1 MSTMVSPDT
10 ITTRSFRVAYLA
22 LDSTVMR
29 RADPQNVVVTAAA
42 YLLFYRR
49 RSETHLG
56 GPFLQQLFD
65 KAAGA
70 DSGSQPTSRAT
81 SPSGEGKR
89 LDDSSRNG
97 LSSALHGVGAAHQ
110 AGGGGSMD
118 GTIVSTRTGV
128 DDDLPAYAPIDPRS
142 TIDPKDLHG
151 EDTLESLENQED
163 DDDEGIGGMPVIQG
177 AFPLSPY
184 SHEPNWSFG
193 NAGSHSRPSAPP
205 ASEGGGEDEDLWND
219 AVSNK
224 AVGSSSGDEDDR
236 NRMADFTNDE
246 GTTGDAFGTPV
257 RDTTPVLDVPTGMV
271 DIDEPAAEIMLE
283 D

>member
-1 MSTMVSPDT
+1 MIT
-10 ITTRSFRVAYLA
+10 IRCIRVAYLA
-22 LDSTVMR
+22 LDSAVMR
-29 RADPQNVVVTAAA
+29 RADPNVVVTSAA

-56 GPFLQQLFD
+56 GPFIKQLFD

-70 DSGSQPTSRAT
+70 DNGSQPTSRAT
-81 SPSGEGKR
+81 SPAGEGKR

-128 DDDLPAYAPIDPRS
+128 DDDLPAYSISDPRS

-163 DDDEGIGGMPVIQG
+163 DEGIGGMPVIHG
-177 AFPLSPY
+177 AFPHSPY
-184 SHEPNWSFG
+184 GHEPNWSFG

-219 AVSNK
+219 VASNK

-246 GTTGDAFGTPV
+246 GTTGDVFGTPV
-257 RDTTPVLDVPTGMV
+257 RDTTPVLDVPTAME

>member
-1 MSTMVSPDT
+1 MSTMVSSDT
-10 ITTRSFRVAYLA
+10 IITRCLHFAYLA
-22 LDSTVMR
+22 LDSAVMR
-29 RADPQNVVVTAAA
+29 RADPNVVVTAAA

-49 RSETHLG
+49 RSDTHLG
-56 GPFLQQLFD
+56 GPFLKQLFD

-70 DSGSQPTSRAT
+70 DNESQPTSRAT

-128 DDDLPAYAPIDPRS
+128 DDDLPAYSINDPSS

-151 EDTLESLENQED
+151 EDTLESLENQEE
-163 DDDEGIGGMPVIQG
+163 DDEGIGGMSVIQG
-177 AFPLSPY
+177 TFPLSPY
-184 SHEPNWSFG
+184 GHEPHWSFG
-193 NAGSHSRPSAPP
+193 NAGSHSQPSAPP
-205 ASEGGGEDEDLWND
+205 VSEGGGEDEDLWNE
-219 AVSNK
+219 AASNK
-224 AVGSSSGDEDDR
+224 AVGSSSGDDDR
-236 NRMADFTNDE
+236 NRMADFPNDE
-246 GTTGDAFGTPV
+246 GTTGDVFGTPV
-257 RDTTPVLDVPTGMV
+257 RGTTPVLDVTTGME

>member
-10 ITTRSFRVAYLA
+10 ITTRSLRVSYLA
-22 LDSTVMR
+22 LDSAVMR
-29 RADPQNVVVTAAA
+29 RADPKNVVVTAAA

-70 DSGSQPTSRAT
+70 DNGSQPTSRAT

-89 LDDSSRNG
+89 LDDSSCNG

-128 DDDLPAYAPIDPRS
+128 DDELPAYSPIDPRS

-151 EDTLESLENQED
+151 EDTLESLENQEE
-163 DDDEGIGGMPVIQG
+163 DDEGIGEMSVIPG

-184 SHEPNWSFG
+184 GHEPSWSFG
-193 NAGSHSRPSAPP
+193 NAGSQSRPSAPP
-205 ASEGGGEDEDLWND
+205 ASEGGGEDEEDLFND

-224 AVGSSSGDEDDR
+224 AVGSSSGDDDHR

-257 RDTTPVLDVPTGMV
+257 RDTTPVLDVQTGME
-271 DIDEPAAEIMLE
+271 DIDEPTAEIMLE